1 MDSSIK
7 ALAVALVASL
17 VVGPA
22 ALGLSGCATSKDRVI
37 PQDGPDMASVYAQ
50 HQRAAGLT
58 STVGTQRPA
67 ADRDTDLFGYTQQ
80 ASNEV
85 EQVFPLLP
93 NPQLVLFVFP
103 HLSAEGAPVPGYSTA
118 FPMYAVDQYAMPG
131 ELYQP

>member
-7 ALAVALVASL
+7 TLVFALVFA
-17 VVGPA
+17 PA
-22 ALGLSGCATSKDRVI
+22 ALGLAGCSTSKDRVI

-50 HQRAAGLT
+50 HQRAAGMT
-58 STVGTQRPA
+58 APAVIDRPA
-67 ADRDTDLFGYTQQ
+67 ADGATDLHGYTQQ
-80 ASNEV
+80 AHNEID
-85 EQVFPLLP
+85 QVFPLLP

-118 FPMYAVDQYAMPG
+118 FPMYAVDQYALPG

>member
-7 ALAVALVASL
+7 ALAVGLAI
-17 VVGPA
+17 VGLA
-22 ALGLSGCATSKDRVI
+22 ACSTSKDRVI

-58 STVGTQRPA
+58 STTGTQRLA
-67 ADRDTDLFGYTQQ
+67 ADSDTDLFGYTQQ
-80 ASNEV
+80 ASNEI

-93 NPQLVLFVFP
+93 NSQLVLFVFP

-118 FPMYAVDQYAMPG
+118 FPMYEVDQYAMPG

>member
-1 MDSSIK
+1 
-7 ALAVALVASL
+7 
-17 VVGPA
+17 
-22 ALGLSGCATSKDRVI
+22 VI
-37 PQDGPDMASVYAQ
+37 D
-50 HQRAAGLT
+50 
-58 STVGTQRPA
+58 RPA
-67 ADRDTDLFGYTQQ
+67 AGGAADLHGYTQQ
-80 ASNEV
+80 AHNEI